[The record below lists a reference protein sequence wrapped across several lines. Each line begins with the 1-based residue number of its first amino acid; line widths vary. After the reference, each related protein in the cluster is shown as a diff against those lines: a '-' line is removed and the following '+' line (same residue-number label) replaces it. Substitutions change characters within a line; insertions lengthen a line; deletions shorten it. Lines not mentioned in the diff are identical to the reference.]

1 MILLCISMMQL
12 QKEEDGTKVVNG
24 FYEMTSA
31 MTQEE
36 IDALLEETDE
46 EDKNLLFE
54 KIVTNSAPTAN
65 IIQDVAIL
73 LNGLLGHNDLTIL
86 KKQDEKKGYLI
97 ANRHFIK
104 VSLQAIYY
112 YNRYILRYAYQ
123 LKKTFVV
130 FTAKNKRAVFKH
142 QAYQNIGI
150 NCLDEM

>member
-1 MILLCISMMQL
+1 M
-12 QKEEDGTKVVNG
+12 KGG
-24 FYEMTSA
+24 

-36 IDALLEETDE
+36 VDALLETDE
-46 EDKNLLFE
+46 EEKELLFE
-54 KIVTNSAPTAN
+54 EIISNTTPLAN
-65 IIQDVAIL
+65 TIQDVAIL
-73 LNGLLGHNDLTIL
+73 LDGLLDYNDLTIL
-86 KKQDEKKGYLI
+86 KKQDGKKGYLI

>member
-1 MILLCISMMQL
+1 M
-12 QKEEDGTKVVNG
+12 KGG
-24 FYEMTSA
+24 

-36 IDALLEETDE
+36 VDALLETDE
-46 EDKNLLFE
+46 EEKELLFE
-54 KIVTNSAPTAN
+54 EIISNTTPLAN
-65 IIQDVAIL
+65 TIQDVAIL
-73 LNGLLGHNDLTIL
+73 LDGLLDYNDLTIL

>member
-1 MILLCISMMQL
+1 MMQL

-36 IDALLEETDE
+36 IDALLDY
-46 EDKNLLFE
+46 
-54 KIVTNSAPTAN
+54 
-65 IIQDVAIL
+65 
-73 LNGLLGHNDLTIL
+73 NDLTIL

-112 YNRYILRYAYQ
+112 CNRYILRYAYQ